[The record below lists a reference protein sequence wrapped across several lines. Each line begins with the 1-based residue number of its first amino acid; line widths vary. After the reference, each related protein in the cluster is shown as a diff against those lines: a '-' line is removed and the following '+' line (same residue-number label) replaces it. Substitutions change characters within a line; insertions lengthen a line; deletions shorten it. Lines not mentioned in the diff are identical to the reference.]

1 MKIKLI
7 VTAACLASGAALR
20 ATTLSESTA
29 VQSQPD
35 PLSAVIV
42 VLKAGAEMPPASD
55 KVGPPPAGWTAVD
68 VAGPFEGYVRNKDLT
83 KQLDVMPGATVYA
96 APKDA
101 AGAITVFA
109 KGDKAEITGLHGS
122 WTQIR
127 LDKTLVGYIQTEP
140 SAAPVTAAPV
150 AASAPAPSAPAAAPS
165 APSAP
170 APAVQASPGGSE
182 SLSRIFEGTFASS
195 KSLLYPKR
203 PYDWQLNDPAGKRIA
218 YIDLNKL
225 LLTDQIENYAGHSV
239 MVLGALKQADDPK
252 DIVIVAEA
260 LRLK

>member
-68 VAGPFEGYVRNKDLT
+68 VGGPFEGYVKNKDLT

-96 APKDA
+96 APKDT

-140 SAAPVTAAPV
+140 SSAPV
-150 AASAPAPSAPAAAPS
+150 ASAPAPAPAAPAPS
-165 APSAP
+165 EASAP
-170 APAVQASPGGSE
+170 APAPSAQASPGGSE
-182 SLSRIFEGTFASS
+182 SLSRIFEGTFAST
-195 KSLLYPKR
+195 KSLLFPKR

-218 YIDLNKL
+218 YIDLSKL
-225 LLTDQIENYAGHSV
+225 LLTDQIENYAGHGV

-252 DIVIVAEA
+252 DLVIVAEA